1 MDNETLSKIR
11 NNVGF
16 MRASYLESSGAIS
29 YIESLAADDSFK
41 KWKTKEKIDYILSGC
56 LDRFCPE
63 CNIGRL
69 KVGSQYCSAKCV
81 GRATRHKTSDAQKAN
96 ASERM
101 RKSRET
107 MLSRYGVE
115 HNNHLPHCIESR
127 AKKREQFV
135 IRERTDTFK
144 RYDLDINDFDKKT
157 VERMID
163 SCETLDHLA
172 STHFGGMPKMTVW
185 RYIDY
190 LGIDKR
196 YSRTSSNGE
205 REIAEFVESL
215 GFRVSRNNRS
225 LIPSRKTN
233 SFYEIDVLVEDVK
246 LGIEY
251 HGLWCHGGNEK
262 RKDHL
267 WKNKKMTEM
276 GYGLIQIF
284 EDEWR
289 DKRDIIKGIISARLG
304 VFEKKY
310 QARKLRLDIVESKS
324 AREFLDANHIQGA
337 INGTHYGLFD
347 GTELVSMITIG
358 KSRFKNNESIWELLR
373 YATKI
378 GCSVTGGFDR
388 LIKEALRS
396 RENMITYC
404 DLRLFSG
411 KTYARKGTLLRVN
424 GQGYSWVDPSSYKRI
439 NRVNLQKH
447 KLPSILGEK
456 FDASLTERQNLE
468 ASGYTKIWD
477 CGQSVYLLEHKR

>member
-1 MDNETLSKIR
+1 
-11 NNVGF
+11 
-16 MRASYLESSGAIS
+16 
-29 YIESLAADDSFK
+29 
-41 KWKTKEKIDYILSGC
+41 
-56 LDRFCPE
+56 
-63 CNIGRL
+63 
-69 KVGSQYCSAKCV
+69 
-81 GRATRHKTSDAQKAN
+81 
-96 ASERM
+96 
-101 RKSRET
+101 
-107 MLSRYGVE
+107 
-115 HNNHLPHCIESR
+115 
-127 AKKREQFV
+127 
-135 IRERTDTFK
+135 
-144 RYDLDINDFDKKT
+144 
-157 VERMID
+157 
-163 SCETLDHLA
+163 
-172 STHFGGMPKMTVW
+172 
-185 RYIDY
+185 
-190 LGIDKR
+190 
-196 YSRTSSNGE
+196 
-205 REIAEFVESL
+205 
-215 GFRVSRNNRS
+215 

-233 SFYEIDVLVEDVK
+233 SFYEIDVLVEDAK

-251 HGLWCHGGNEK
+251 HGLWCHGGDEK
-262 RKDHL
+262 RKDHI
-267 WKNKKMTEM
+267 WKTQQMNEK
-276 GYGLIQIF
+276 GYDLIQIF

-289 DKRDIIKGIISARLG
+289 DKRDIVKGIISARLG
-304 VFEKKY
+304 VFAKKF

-373 YATKI
+373 YVTKI
-378 GCSVTGGFDR
+378 GYSVTGGFDR

>member
-16 MRASYLESSGAIS
+16 MRATYLESSGALS
-29 YIESLAADDSFK
+29 YIESFTSDESFS

-56 LDRFCPE
+56 IDRFCPE
-63 CNIGRL
+63 CHIGRL
-69 KVGSQYCSAKCV
+69 KVGTLYCSAKCV
-81 GRATRHKTSDAQKAN
+81 GKATRHKTSEAQKSN
-96 ASERM
+96 AAERM
-101 RKSRET
+101 RKSRAT
-107 MLSRYGVE
+107 MMTRYGVA
-115 HNNHLPHCIESR
+115 HNNHLPQCIESR
-127 AKKREQFV
+127 AKKREQFAT
-135 IRERTDTFK
+135 RERTDTFR
-144 RYDLDINDFDKKT
+144 RYGLDINNFDKKA
-157 VERMID
+157 VEGMID
-163 SCETLDHLA
+163 SCETLDHLTA
-172 STHFGGMPKMTVW
+172 THFGGMPKMTVW

-205 REIAEFVESL
+205 REIAEFIGAL

-225 LIPSRKTN
+225 LIKSRKTE
-233 SFYEIDVLVEDVK
+233 SFYEIDVLIEEAK

-251 HGLWCHGGNEK
+251 HGLWCHGGDEK
-262 RKDHL
+262 RKDHI
-267 WKNKKMTEM
+267 WKTQQMNEK
-276 GYGLIQIF
+276 GYDLIQIF

-304 VFEKKY
+304 VFAKKF
-310 QARKLRLDIVESKS
+310 QARKLRLDIVDSKS
-324 AREFLDANHIQGA
+324 AREFLNVNHIQGA

-358 KSRFKNNESIWELLR
+358 KSRFKNKESLWELLR
-373 YATKI
+373 YVTKI

-388 LIKEALRS
+388 LIKESLRS

-424 GQGYSWVDPSSYKRI
+424 PQGYSWVDPTSLRRV

-447 KLPSILGEK
+447 KLASVLGDKYDSSRTEK
-456 FDASLTERQNLE
+456 QNLE
-468 ASGYTKIWD
+468 DAGYTQIWD
-477 CGQSVYLLEHKR
+477 CGQAVYLIERK